1 MNNLIKKKYLVLSMI
16 LMMATGLFSTSTTVF
31 AASGDT
37 VVYITKTG
45 ECYHTSG
52 CSSLK
57 KSKIETTLEI
67 AVAKGLRPCTKCNPG
82 TLDEA
87 SNDKENSKA
96 TSDVKNSKSSKAS
109 TSTTKS
115 KKSDTT
121 SKSTAN
127 ASKSDTSKTEYSY
140 VANTSTKKFHKSTC
154 ASVSKIKSEN
164 RLDYTG
170 TREELISEGYD
181 PCKKCNP

>member
-82 TLDEA
+82 TLDE
-87 SNDKENSKA
+87 A